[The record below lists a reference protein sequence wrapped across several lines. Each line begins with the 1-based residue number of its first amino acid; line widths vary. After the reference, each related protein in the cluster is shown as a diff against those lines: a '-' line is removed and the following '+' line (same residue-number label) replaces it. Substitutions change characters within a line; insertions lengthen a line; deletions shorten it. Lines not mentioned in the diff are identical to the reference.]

1 MNLDIVE
8 KFISKYGYIVYD
20 YGMVT
25 FLNFLQL
32 EMLKQKEG
40 DFTND
45 IDVEDCIRTSYQV
58 MTDLESAKEFID
70 DDLEERECLVEDA
83 RKCIRRLNNE
93 ELRDII
99 FHHPLRDIV
108 DDEMSDED
116 ITKEN
121 LVKERFDSNL
131 AFEIIEQEKAKKE
144 IASMT
149 SKAITEK
156 INHILDTYGLKYFV
170 EYDDNEIHIVY
181 DLG

>member
-8 KFISKYGYIVYD
+8 KYISKYGYIAFD

-40 DFTND
+40 DFIND
-45 IDVEDCIRTSYQV
+45 IDVEDFIRTSYQA
-58 MTDLESAKEFID
+58 MTDLESVKEYID
-70 DDLEERECLVEDA
+70 DDLEEREYLVEDA

-108 DDEMSDED
+108 DDEMSDEE
-116 ITKEN
+116 ITKES
-121 LVKERFDSNL
+121 LIKEQFDSNL
-131 AFEIIEQEKAKKE
+131 AIKIIEQEKAKKE
-144 IASMT
+144 IYSMT

-156 INHILDTYGLKYFV
+156 INQILDAYGLKYFIKCN
-170 EYDDNEIHIVY
+170 DNEIHIMY
-181 DLG
+181 DV